1 MSNTLSYIIQ
11 INSNFDKVNA
21 NFDKFSNNVNAGVDR
36 IQKKFNSVSLNAMI
50 QNINSAADGLNSL
63 NDPGMKLST
72 NMYDLQAIT
81 GVTGQKLKEIEGYA
95 RQNAKTFGGEASA
108 SAESYKLILSQLSPE
123 IAKVPKALQSMGK
136 EVSITSKLMGG
147 DTVAATNVLTT
158 AMNQY
163 QVSLEDP
170 IKASKEMARMNNV
183 MAAAAKEGSAE
194 LPQIAQAL
202 EQSGLAAKTANV
214 SFEET
219 NAFIQVLDKN
229 GKKGAEGGVALRNVM
244 ATLSQGRFLPK
255 DTKAE
260 LSAAGIDINKLADNS
275 LSLSERLKP
284 LKGIMNDQALV
295 TKLFGKEN
303 SNAAI
308 AMISNTEEANRLTNA
323 VRGTN
328 TAYEQA
334 GTVMLSQEEK
344 NKRLKAKVDDFKIS
358 LFNGTNGLIGY
369 ASEIGNVARD
379 FSNLMPILQGA
390 GTVFS
395 TLTSATK
402 MQALWTGI
410 TTTATSLWSGA
421 QMVLNAVM
429 TANPIG
435 LVIAAI
441 AGLVALVY
449 VAIKHF
455 DQWGSAI
462 LFLMG
467 PFGMLINVIMSVK
480 DHWDSIVSAFNSDGI
495 VGGLKRIGLVL
506 LDAVMK
512 PLQQILEVVAKVDP
526 TGLAQKGLDKIKAF
540 RTANDLVTDGE
551 KAPLKAKATAEKAVI
566 KSPKVPGASASSTP
580 KLSAGDSKMKKSNEA
595 VATGGTKHNY
605 ITIKIE
611 QLNGLRADNV
621 SGGKETAKQAGEG
634 IADELLRVI
643 ALAGS
648 ATG

>member
-21 NFDKFSNNVNAGVDR
+21 NFDKFSNSVNAGVDK
-36 IQKKFNSVSLNAMI
+36 IQKKFNAVSMNAFI
-50 QNINSAADGLNSL
+50 QNVNAAADGLTSI
-63 NDPGMKLST
+63 NDPGMKLSSS
-72 NMYDLQAIT
+72 LAELKAIT
-81 GVTGQKLKEIEGYA
+81 GVAGKGLKEIEGYA
-95 RQNAKTFGGEASA
+95 RENAKTFGGSA
-108 SAESYKLILSQLSPE
+108 ADGVESYKLLLSQLSPE
-123 IAKVPKALQSMGK
+123 LAKTPKALKEMGNN
-136 EVSITSKLMGG
+136 VSILSKQMGG
-147 DTVAATNVLTT
+147 NNAAAAEVLTT

-163 QVSLEDP
+163 GVSLDDP
-170 IKASKEMARMNNV
+170 IRASKEMASMMNI
-183 MAAAAKEGSAE
+183 MSKAAADGSAE
-194 LPQIAQAL
+194 LPQIKAAL

-214 SFEET
+214 SFAET
-219 NAFIQVLDKN
+219 NAAIQVLDKA

-244 ATLSQGRFLPK
+244 TTLSEGRFLPK
-255 DTKAE
+255 DVKAE
-260 LSAAGIDINKLADNS
+260 LKSAGIDIYALGDKSKTLK
-275 LSLSERLKP
+275 ERLDP
-284 LKGIMNDQALV
+284 LNKIMNDQALV

-303 SNAAI
+303 SAAAI
-308 AMISNTEEANRLTNA
+308 ALIQGRNSMDAMTKSVQGSNDANR
-323 VRGTN
+323 
-328 TAYEQA
+328 QA
-334 GTVMLSQEEK
+334 DEVMKSQEEK
-344 NKRLKAKVDDFKIS
+344 NKRIKAQIDNLKIS
-358 LFNGTNGLIGY
+358 LFEGTNGWLGY
-369 ASEIGNVARD
+369 ANVLGDTARD
-379 FSNLMPILQGA
+379 FSNLMPIMQGA

-402 MQALWTGI
+402 MQALWVGI

-435 LVIAAI
+435 LIIVAI
-441 AGLVALVY
+441 AGLIALVY
-449 VAIKHF
+449 VAINHF

-467 PFGMLINVIMSVK
+467 PFGMLINVIMSIK
-480 DHWDSIVSAFNSDGI
+480 DHWDSIVNAFKSDGI
-495 VGGLKRIGLVL
+495 IGGLKRIGLVL

-540 RTANDLVTDGE
+540 RTANDLVTEGE
-551 KAPLKAKATAEKAVI
+551 KAPLKAKAKTEKAVV
-566 KSPKVPGASASSTP
+566 KTP
-580 KLSAGDSKMKKSNEA
+580 TTLGTAPPATTKLGGGDSKMKKSNEA

-611 QLNGLRADNV
+611 QLNGLRADTV

-634 IADELLRVI
+634 IADELLRVL
-643 ALAGS
+643 AMAGS